1 MTVFYTT
8 TLGSTQD
15 YLESQLQRC
24 HVAICPTVMG
34 SGASRDT
41 QPDERRWDA
50 FVGPPRGNAVRATLV
65 PRLARS
71 ALRFRAQQHESVLDA
86 FFEDLIG
93 ELLVGQ
99 GAGELQRPD
108 HHGEDA
114 ECLDAGRPRIV
125 GC

>member
-1 MTVFYTT
+1 M
-8 TLGSTQD
+8 LG
-15 YLESQLQRC
+15 
-24 HVAICPTVMG
+24 
-34 SGASRDT
+34 
-41 QPDERRWDA
+41 
-50 FVGPPRGNAVRATLV
+50 
-65 PRLARS
+65 
-71 ALRFRAQQHESVLDA
+71 AQQHESVLDA

>member
-1 MTVFYTT
+1 
-8 TLGSTQD
+8 
-15 YLESQLQRC
+15 
-24 HVAICPTVMG
+24 MG
-34 SGASRDT
+34 SGASCDT
-41 QPDERRWDA
+41 QPEGRRCDA
-50 FVGPPRGNAVRATLV
+50 FIGPPQGNAVRATPA
-65 PRLARS
+65 PRLAKS
-71 ALRFRAQQHESVLDA
+71 ALRLGAQQHESVLDG